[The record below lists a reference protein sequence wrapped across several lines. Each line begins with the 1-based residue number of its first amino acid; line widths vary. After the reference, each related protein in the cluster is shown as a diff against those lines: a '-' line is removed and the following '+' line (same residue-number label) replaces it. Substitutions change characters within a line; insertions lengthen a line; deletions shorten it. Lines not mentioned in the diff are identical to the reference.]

1 MNDLLTSPIQYNQHT
16 LEYYEYYWKIIII
29 IGCYYILPA
38 LQFVFFQAYDDNV
51 DCFYNN
57 KCKNSLYNIPSFN
70 SVISNIFYVIFGI
83 IFIFIVKYN
92 NRSVSDGI
100 TYYGEN
106 NNRPLYYSLGVALI
120 LEGFCSS
127 IYHICPSKLNFQ
139 FDTTFMF
146 IGIIIMGLTIHQ
158 KKNNCIPPPFKLFMF
173 LSLIILINIL
183 PIIRVESELE
193 IWFWCVIFIFVAY
206 FIVFGTI
213 YLYYDQEYDLDV
225 RSLITL
231 SKKITSLDK
240 KNLPKFVLICT
251 INIVTLSMYIYATII
266 KPDFTNWFLGL
277 SIINMIIYFIYYLIS
292 KIINRERL
300 KKIWW
305 FGLFTDIIIIT
316 LSLVY
321 FNKSVNNR
329 LLTIEESNKLNKPCV
344 LFGYFD
350 YHDIWHILSA
360 TGLFLFMN
368 IIYFMDNM
376 DNMDNI

>member
-1 MNDLLTSPIQYNQHT
+1 MTELLTNPNHNNLNYND
-16 LEYYEYYWKIIII
+16 YYWKIIII

-38 LQFVFFQAYDDNV
+38 LQFVFFQAQDDNV

-57 KCKNSLYNIPSFN
+57 KCKNRLYNVPSFN
-70 SVISNIFYVIFGI
+70 SVISNIFYVIYGL
-83 IFIFIVKYN
+83 IFILIVKYN
-92 NRSVSDGI
+92 NRIRTDGI

-106 NNRPLYYSLGVALI
+106 NNRALYYSLGVALI

-158 KKNNCIPPPFKLFMF
+158 KRNNCIPPPFKLFMY
-173 LSLIILINIL
+173 LSLVILINIL

-206 FIVFGTI
+206 FIIFGTI
-213 YLYYDQEYDLDV
+213 YLYYDQEYDLDIK
-225 RSLITL
+225 SIKTLI
-231 SKKITSLDK
+231 KKITRLNK

-251 INIVTLSMYIYATII
+251 LNFVTLSMYIYATII
-266 KPDFTNWFLGL
+266 KPDFTDWLLGL
-277 SIINMIIYFIYYLIS
+277 CVINMIIYFIYYLIS
-292 KIINRERL
+292 KIIHKERL
-300 KKIWW
+300 KILWW
-305 FGLFTDIIIIT
+305 VGLVIDIIIMT
-316 LSLVY
+316 MSLIY

-329 LLTIEESNKLNKPCV
+329 LLTIEESNKLNQPCV
-344 LFGYFD
+344 LFNYFD

-368 IIYFMDNM
+368 IIYFMD
-376 DNMDNI
+376 DVEII

>member
-1 MNDLLTSPIQYNQHT
+1 MRNQLLTNPNHYNNNNSDA
-16 LEYYEYYWKIIII
+16 YYWKIIII

-38 LQFVFFQAYDDNV
+38 LQFVFFQAHDDNV

-57 KCKNSLYNIPSFN
+57 KCKNKLYSIPSFN
-70 SVISNIFYVIFGI
+70 SVISNIFYVIYGL
-83 IFIFIVKYN
+83 IFILIVKFN
-92 NRSVSDGI
+92 SRIRTDGI
-100 TYYGEN
+100 TYYGQN
-106 NNRPLYYSLGVALI
+106 DGRSLYYSLGIALI

-127 IYHICPSKLNFQ
+127 IYHICPSRLNFQ

-158 KKNNCIPPPFKLFMF
+158 KRNSCIPPPFKLFMY

-183 PIIRVESELE
+183 PIIRIESELE

-213 YLYYDQEYDLDV
+213 YLYYDQEYDLDIK
-225 RSLITL
+225 SAKTLI
-231 SKKITSLDK
+231 KKITTLNK

-266 KPDFTNWFLGL
+266 KPDFSDWLLGL
-277 SIINMIIYFIYYLIS
+277 CVVNMIIYFIYYLIS
-292 KIINRERL
+292 KIINKE
-300 KKIWW
+300 KVKFIWW
-305 FGLFTDIIIIT
+305 IALLIDIFVII
-316 LSLVY
+316 LSLIY
-321 FNKSVNNR
+321 FNMSVNNR
-329 LLTIEESNKLNKPCV
+329 LLTIEESNRLNRPCV
-344 LFGYFD
+344 LFNYFD

-368 IIYFMDNM
+368 IIYFMDE
-376 DNMDNI
+376 IEIV